1 MKTYEAIFIDRD
13 GTLNPDPGYIN
24 SLEQFA
30 FYDFTLPALKLL
42 ARHGHRFCIVT
53 NQSGVGR
60 GIIAL
65 RDLEKIHRY
74 IENKFRENRIPLLGI
89 YYCPDHPER
98 ASIRRKPG
106 PGMFFEAAR
115 EHQLNLTRC
124 LMIGDAGS
132 DVLAGAKL
140 GMETMLV
147 LTGRGSQTVELL
159 PGNDQPTYVV
169 KNLLDGAH
177 LIIGEEKD

>member
-24 SLEQFA
+24 SLEQFT
-30 FYDFTLPALKLL
+30 FYDFAIPALKLL
-42 ARHGHRFCIVT
+42 ARRGHRFCIVT

-60 GIIAL
+60 GIIAP

-74 IENKFRENRIPLLGI
+74 IENKFRENEIPLLGI
-89 YYCPDHPER
+89 YYCPDHPEQ
-98 ASIRRKPG
+98 ATIRRKPG
-106 PGMFFEAAR
+106 PGMFIEAAR
-115 EHQLNLTRC
+115 EHQLDLTRC

-147 LTGRGSQTVELL
+147 LTGRGSETMELL
-159 PGNDQPTYVV
+159 AKEYQPTYVV
-169 KNLLDGAH
+169 KDLLAGAH
-177 LIIGEEKD
+177 LILEEEKD